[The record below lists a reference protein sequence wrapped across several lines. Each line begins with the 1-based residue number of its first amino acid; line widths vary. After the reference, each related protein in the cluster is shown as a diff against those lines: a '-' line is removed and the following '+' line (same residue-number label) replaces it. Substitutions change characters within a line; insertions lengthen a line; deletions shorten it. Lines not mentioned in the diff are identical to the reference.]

1 MAARFDA
8 VIVPFGAVGA
18 ADTAAIALDSDQLAK
33 VPGLGSRVADGAAAV
48 PAARRGM
55 WARGAD
61 DYAAE
66 NFAFPL
72 VVPSPTGPDRFYFK
86 FGSPVDTAGI
96 DHKDAEALD
105 QVGGW
110 VGGWMGDSFF
120 SIFHSSVPPFLRSS
134 LHSFIHSNFFSS
146 FSLPSQTYADVK
158 AEVQKSIDYLLEGR
172 ERDPFRALPPRLLY
186 EAVNDGKQAPT
197 FTLNGHASSSTSTS
211 SSSSSSS
218 TADDDHVDAN
228 APSIDPLTQA
238 FVQGTSREV

>member
-110 VGGWMGDSFF
+110 GGGWMGDSFF

-134 LHSFIHSNFFSS
+134 LHSFIHPFKLFFFLFFA
-146 FSLPSQTYADVK
+146 FSDLR
-158 AEVQKSIDYLLEGR
+158 GR
-172 ERDPFRALPPRLLY
+172 EGGSSEVHRLPPRGPRARPVPGAPAAAALRSRQRRKAGADLHAQRTRIILDLDIVQFLLF
-186 EAVNDGKQAPT
+186 VDG
-197 FTLNGHASSSTSTS
+197 G
-211 SSSSSSS
+211 
-218 TADDDHVDAN
+218 
-228 APSIDPLTQA
+228 
-238 FVQGTSREV
+238 R

>member
-48 PAARRGM
+48 PAVRRGM

-134 LHSFIHSNFFSS
+134 LHSFIHPFKLFFFLFFA
-146 FSLPSQTYADVK
+146 FSDLR
-158 AEVQKSIDYLLEGR
+158 GR
-172 ERDPFRALPPRLLY
+172 EGGSSEVHRLPPRGPRARPVPGAPAAAALRSRQRRKAGADLHAQRTRIILDLDIVQFLLF
-186 EAVNDGKQAPT
+186 VDG
-197 FTLNGHASSSTSTS
+197 G
-211 SSSSSSS
+211 
-218 TADDDHVDAN
+218 
-228 APSIDPLTQA
+228 
-238 FVQGTSREV
+238 R

>member
-110 VGGWMGDSFF
+110 VGGWVDGRLLLFYFSFLR
-120 SIFHSSVPPFLRSS
+120 SSVPPFLP
-134 LHSFIHSNFFSS
+134 SFIHSSIQTFF
-146 FSLPSQTYADVK
+146 
-158 AEVQKSIDYLLEGR
+158 LL
-172 ERDPFRALPPRLLY
+172 FLCLLR
-186 EAVNDGKQAPT
+186 PT
-197 FTLNGHASSSTSTS
+197 RT
-211 SSSSSSS
+211 
-218 TADDDHVDAN
+218 
-228 APSIDPLTQA
+228 
-238 FVQGTSREV
+238 